1 MRDRKQYWIL
11 NATIFINIRNMV
23 YMSPATG
30 CQCQRRSFSLSD
42 LIFAASIHKLAS
54 IILKCSTK
62 QTKTNKI
69 KRCYERKHSLAL

>member
-30 CQCQRRSFSLSD
+30 CQCQWRFFSLSV
-42 LIFAASIHKLAS
+42 LIFAASIYKLAF
-54 IILKCSTK
+54 IILKCNTK
-62 QTKTNKI
+62 ETKTK
-69 KRCYERKHSLAL
+69 KLSKVKKPSMVWH